1 MNGTGPSTSSANAS
15 TIWLPTPDLT
25 PSSADLGRQ
34 QDAMMTLELDD
45 SPRTARTGTA
55 STARSTALSRRA
67 RADTGCRA
75 WASCPTQGRRQG
87 CTTNRNLLPQI
98 VIAAL
103 GQTAVQPR
111 IQQQGRER
119 ERHVRALHQHQ
130 QRQRQHDGRRL
141 DEQQHRTSHARH
153 HDAKRQQARQQ
164 MRQRQAF
171 ALHHHERVR
180 QQEHHQRYRAE
191 RNGRQADEHQP
202 RQLELDGQPVQRE
215 QAQQQEVQRVA
226 KLPRLLAVV
235 FDEQKPEHQRG
246 KVYESKLED
255 HARAFTRADTG

>member
-1 MNGTGPSTSSANAS
+1 MASASDTSS
-15 TIWLPTPDLT
+15 
-25 PSSADLGRQ
+25 SAPWPP
-34 QDAMMTLELDD
+34 DAMMTARRWSASHGDALESLHADELDGLVQ
-45 SPRTARTGTA
+45 ARGQQG
-55 STARSTALSRRA
+55 RGLRA
-67 RADTGCRA
+67 RQAGAVHDDV
-75 WASCPTQGRRQG
+75 
-87 CTTNRNLLPQI
+87 I

-255 HARAFTRADTG
+255 HARAFTKADTG